1 MYLFAV
7 VVATFTVMLI
17 LHYKS
22 QEDDHGMWD

>member
-7 VVATFTVMLI
+7 VTATLTLMWI

-22 QEDDHGMWD
+22 HEDDHGMWD